1 MSRDEESR
9 KESATSPLTIPPL
22 AIRNEDDPQSAGAR
36 GGSRSGAS
44 LAPSPPTEY
53 TLLKGVIYT
62 LIMWHQVGLLYFCA
76 EKFLARDVKAIM
88 NDNEVEALFKLV
100 EAYLAGTDKPRYH

>member
-1 MSRDEESR
+1 
-9 KESATSPLTIPPL
+9 
-22 AIRNEDDPQSAGAR
+22 
-36 GGSRSGAS
+36 
-44 LAPSPPTEY
+44 
-53 TLLKGVIYT
+53 
-62 LIMWHQVGLLYFCA
+62 MWHQVGLLYFCA